1 MNILIL
7 MAGAGSRF
15 EQVGYPLPKPL
26 IEVNDKH
33 IIEWTTRSLPFIDH
47 YNSQS
52 KQKIIFAI
60 RQKDEDNFQIT
71 KRLTKIYGKKIDFKV
86 FDNLTKGNLETAF
99 LSLNKFSNIH
109 HKEDLLIL
117 DSDNHY
123 DGSNLIN
130 FINILKLKHSLFSA
144 ICDFDPI
151 DNSAKWCF
159 AIKNG
164 DRVNKL
170 VEKDNQ
176 ALLQGGKPMVGVFYF
191 SQIQLFKRIAEYI
204 LNQKIEYE
212 KEKKEIY
219 MSQSVQKCIDL
230 NIPVYGLN
238 VKNVIPLGTPEDI
251 VNLKDK
257 EFIKFS
263 K

>member
-1 MNILIL
+1 

-47 YNSQS
+47 YNSAS

-60 RQKDEDNFQIT
+60 RKQDEENFQIT
-71 KRLTKIYGKKIDFKV
+71 ERLKKIYGKKIDFAV
-86 FDNLTKGNLETAF
+86 FNNLTKGNLETAF
-99 LSLNKFSNIH
+99 LSLHKFDKTD
-109 HKEDLLIL
+109 HKKDLLIL
-117 DSDNHY
+117 DSDNYY
-123 DGSNLIN
+123 DGSNLVN
-130 FINILKLKHSLFSA
+130 FINIIKLKHDLFSV

-164 DRVNKL
+164 NIVKKL
-170 VEKDNQ
+170 LEKDNQ
-176 ALLQGGKPMVGVFYF
+176 ALSQNGRPMVGVFYF

-204 LNQKIEYE
+204 LNKKIDSE
-212 KEKKEIY
+212 KEKNEVY

-230 NIPVYGLN
+230 NVPVYGLS
-238 VKNVIPLGTPEDI
+238 VKDVIPLGTPQDI
-251 VNLKDK
+251 VQLKDK
-257 EFIKFS
+257 QFIEIS

>member
-15 EQVGYPLPKPL
+15 EQVGYPFPKPL

-33 IIEWTTRSLPFIDH
+33 IIEWTTRSLPFINH
-47 YNSQS
+47 YTSTS
-52 KQKIIFAI
+52 EQKIIFAI
-60 RQKDEDNFQIT
+60 RKKDEEDFQIT
-71 KRLTKIYGKKIDFKV
+71 KRLTKIYGNKIDFVV

-99 LSLNKFSNIH
+99 LSLNKFS
-109 HKEDLLIL
+109 KTDYKKDLLIL
-117 DSDNHY
+117 DSDNYY

-130 FINILKLKHSLFSA
+130 FINILKLKHDLFSV

-164 DRVNKL
+164 NVVKKL
-170 VEKDNQ
+170 LEKDNR
-176 ALLQGGKPMVGVFYF
+176 ALSQNGRPMVGVFYF
-191 SQIQLFKRIAEYI
+191 SQFYLFKEIAEYI
-204 LNQKIEYE
+204 LNKKIDYE
-212 KEKKEIY
+212 KEKKEAY
-219 MSQSVQKCIDL
+219 MSQSIQECIDM
-230 NIPVYGLN
+230 NIPVFGLS
-238 VKNVIPLGTPEDI
+238 VKDVIPLGTPQDI
-251 VNLKDK
+251 MKLKDK
-257 EFIKFS
+257 QFIKAS